1 MASYSVVCL
10 YADIIIKFKIQID
23 LFKGYSDSGYLD
35 REPNLFNCSIISV
48 FFLGYSKNL
57 NKWFIKRY

>member
-23 LFKGYSDSGYLD
+23 LFKGYSDSDYLD
-35 REPNLFNCSIISV
+35 RESNIFN
-48 FFLGYSKNL
+48 
-57 NKWFIKRY
+57 